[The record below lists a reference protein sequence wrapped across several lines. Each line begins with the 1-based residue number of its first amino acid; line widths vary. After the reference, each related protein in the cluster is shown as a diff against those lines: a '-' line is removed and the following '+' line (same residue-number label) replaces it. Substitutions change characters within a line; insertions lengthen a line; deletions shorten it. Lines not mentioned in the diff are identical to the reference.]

1 MKDSIK
7 RDSEIVEEFITMA
20 LDKLKTKPKSMEEM
34 SIAKTDYFELK
45 GKKKEM

>member
-20 LDKLKTKPKSMEEM
+20 LDKLKTKTKSMEEKR
-34 SIAKTDYFELK
+34 IHKTYYFELK
-45 GKKKEM
+45 GKKKEI